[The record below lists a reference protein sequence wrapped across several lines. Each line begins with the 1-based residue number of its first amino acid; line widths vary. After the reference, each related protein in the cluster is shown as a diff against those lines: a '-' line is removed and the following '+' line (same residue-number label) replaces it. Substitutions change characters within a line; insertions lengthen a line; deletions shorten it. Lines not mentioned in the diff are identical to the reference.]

1 MRDSDTNYYLF
12 IALQALETAYSENKD
27 LTVAKHLSQAME
39 ALHRVTHKTGKITR
53 GSHQATYDPHE
64 MDEFNSAV

>member
-1 MRDSDTNYYLF
+1 MRDTDTNYYLF

-27 LTVAKHLSQAME
+27 LAVAKHLSQAME
-39 ALHRVTHKTGKITR
+39 ALHRVTHKAGKNTR
-53 GSHQATYDPHE
+53 SSHKATYDPHE

>member
-1 MRDSDTNYYLF
+1 MRDTDTNYYLF

-39 ALHRVTHKTGKITR
+39 ALHRVTHKAAKKHAG
-53 GSHQATYDPHE
+53 QP
-64 MDEFNSAV
+64 

>member
-1 MRDSDTNYYLF
+1 MRDSDTTYYLF
-12 IALQALETAYSENKD
+12 TALQAMETAYSVNKD

-39 ALHRVTHKTGKITR
+39 ALHRVTHKAGKNVRT
-53 GSHQATYDPHE
+53 SHQAATDPYE